1 MDLMFQPL
9 RKYADFTGRARRM
22 EFWLFWL
29 LLIGIEIVF
38 SILIG
43 MVGGSMTALV
53 DPSVGMAAMSGPAMG
68 LWAVYGLIM
77 LGLLIPSLAVSIRRL
92 HDTNRSGWWML
103 LVFLPLIGQ
112 LVLLVFMVLDG
123 TPGANRFGPDP
134 KQQAALPAPPGLA

>member
-77 LGLLIPSLAVSIRRL
+77 LGLLIPSLAVSMRRL
-92 HDTNRSGWWML
+92 HDTNRSGWWI
-103 LVFLPLIGQ
+103 LIGLIPFLGA
-112 LVLLVFMVLDG
+112 LVLIVFYLLDG
-123 TPGANRFGPDP
+123 TPGPNKYGPDP
-134 KQQAALPAPPGLA
+134 KGRVSAAAA

>member
-53 DPSVGMAAMSGPAMG
+53 DPSVGMAAMNGPAMG

-92 HDTNRSGWWML
+92 HDTNRSGWW
-103 LVFLPLIGQ
+103 Q
-112 LVLLVFMVLDG
+112 LVSLVPVVGGLVMLVLYLLSG
-123 TPGANRFGPDP
+123 TPGANRFGEPP
-134 KQQAALPAPPGLA
+134 AAG

>member
-53 DPSVGMAAMSGPAMG
+53 DPTVGMAAMSGPAMG
-68 LWAVYGLIM
+68 LWAIYGLIM

-92 HDTNRSGWWML
+92 HDTNRSGWWFLINLVPLVGML
-103 LVFLPLIGQ
+103 VYLY
-112 LVLLVFMVLDG
+112 FMVSEG
-123 TPGANRFGPDP
+123 ERGANRFGEDP
-134 KQQAALPAPPGLA
+134 KGA